1 MRKLTAVAGEK
12 DAGRKV
18 KFFVRGDMGVSY
30 GQFAS
35 LKERDGLRVNGVP
48 VHANHILRPGDEVAV
63 WLADGPGK
71 GVTPEDGPVCVVYED
86 EDLLILDKPAPLAC
100 QCSPKQPGGTLE
112 NRLAFRYPG
121 LPFRPLNRL
130 DKGTS
135 GLMAA
140 AKNAHAAQRLQRQ
153 LHTDAFLREYL
164 AVAEGRMAGAGAI
177 DAPIAKADGAT
188 VKRVVD
194 FERGRP
200 AVTHYQVEVTGEKH
214 SLVRLRLQT
223 GRTHQ
228 IRVHLAHLGH
238 PISGDFL
245 YGTELPELPGRFAL
259 HSTYIRLTHPV
270 TGEVIERESPLP
282 EALAALLDDA

>member
-1 MRKLTAVAGEK
+1 MRKLTAVAGAE
-12 DAGRKV
+12 DAGRRV
-18 KFFVRGDMGVSY
+18 KYFVRGGMGVSC
-30 GQFAS
+30 GQFAA
-35 LKERDGLRVNGVP
+35 LKQRGGLLVNGQP
-48 VHANHILRPGDEVAV
+48 VHANHALCPGDT
-63 WLADGPGK
+63 
-71 GVTPEDGPVCVVYED
+71 VTVLLEDAARESAASEEGPVNVVYED
-86 EDLLILDKPAPLAC
+86 EDLLIIDKSAPLAT

-153 LHTDAFLREYL
+153 LHTDAFVREYL
-164 AVAEGRMAGAGAI
+164 AVAEGAMAGEGVI

-238 PISGDFL
+238 PIAGDFL
-245 YGTELPELPGRFAL
+245 YGRELPELPGRFAL

-282 EALAALLDDA
+282 EALAALLDNE

>member
-35 LKERDGLRVNGVP
+35 LKAREGLRVNGAP
-48 VHANHILRPGDEVAV
+48 VHANYALRPGDEVSV
-63 WLADGPGK
+63 LLSDGPGK
-71 GVTPEDGPVCVVYED
+71 MVTPEDGPVCVVYED
-86 EDLLILDKPAPLAC
+86 EDILILDKPAPLAC

-153 LHTDAFLREYL
+153 LHTDAFVREYL
-164 AVAEGRMAGAGAI
+164 AVVEGAMAGEGVI

-200 AVTHYQVEVTGEKH
+200 AVTHYHVEVTGEKH

-245 YGTELPELPGRFAL
+245 YGRELPELPGRFAL

-270 TGEVIERESPLP
+270 TGEVIERKSPLP
-282 EALAALLDDA
+282 EALAALLEDK